1 MKTKK
6 FNLTTVLTAFFEI
19 LVGILLLVNPVSF
32 TTGILIFA
40 GVVLGLLGLKS
51 LIVYFARKPEEA
63 AASHGL
69 LNGLVCILLGVFL
82 VFRTGWILLTFPVLT
97 VVYGVVVLLTGLSKL
112 QSAVDMLRLKL
123 GRWYL
128 TMLGALLSIIC
139 AVVILMNPFGTTAA
153 LWMFIGI
160 SLIVEAVVDL
170 LAAIFS
176 KTKKPAEAPAEAEA
190 QN

>member
-1 MKTKK
+1 MKTRKY
-6 FNLTTVLTAFFEI
+6 NLNTVLTAFVEV
-19 LVGILLLVNPVSF
+19 LVGILLLVDPVGF
-32 TTGILIFA
+32 TTGILIAA
-40 GVVLGLLGLKS
+40 GVALGLLGLKS
-51 LIVYFARKPEEA
+51 LIVYFVRKPAEA
-63 AASHGL
+63 AASRGI
-69 LNGLVCILLGVFL
+69 LNGLVCILLGAFL

-128 TMLGALLSIIC
+128 TMLGALLSIAC
-139 AVVILMNPFGTTAA
+139 AVVILLNPFGTTAA

-170 LAAIFS
+170 VAALFCKI
-176 KTKKPAEAPAEAEA
+176 KKPEEAPAEASA
-190 QN
+190 